1 MYRLAITDDITLA
14 NKGSSV
20 SPSPVPFYLDWTFWA
35 AVWALVAIVLSQL
48 PPIHL
53 LLRPKRLDVEVHS
66 RIGITHKVG
75 NPNASVVV
83 SVRNTGGRALRI
95 KALRL
100 NITRDGK
107 PLMALPAQ
115 NYFETPS
122 ATSSVLFV
130 PFSLKPGE
138 TWAHSVAF
146 LILFDRLTEKQFRE
160 NLSAL
165 GADIRRRIDERP
177 QEHEKQAV
185 VADPRLVEPFNALFA
200 KLFVW
205 LPGEHIAELQVDA
218 EPGSASYSKKYR
230 FTLYESDAEELRS
243 HTEDY
248 RIGGGLT
255 FNVERHAGVN
265 VPLSEHVG

>member
-1 MYRLAITDDITLA
+1 M
-14 NKGSSV
+14 
-20 SPSPVPFYLDWTFWA
+20 PPPPVPFYLDWTFWA

-83 SVRNTGGRALRI
+83 SVRNTGGRELRI
-95 KALRL
+95 RALRL
-100 NITRDGK
+100 NVSRDGK
-107 PLMALPAQ
+107 PLPTLPAQ

-122 ATSSVLFV
+122 SASSVLFV

-138 TWAHSVAF
+138 TWAHSVTF
-146 LILFDRLTEKQFRE
+146 LNLFDRLTDKKFRE
-160 NLSAL
+160 DLSAL
-165 GADIRRRIDERP
+165 SSDIRRKIDTRSPEDQRP
-177 QEHEKQAV
+177 V
-185 VADPRLVEPFNALFA
+185 VAESVLVQPFNTLFE
-200 KLFVW
+200 KLFLW
-205 LPGEHIAELQVDA
+205 QPSEYIAELQVDA

-230 FTLYESDAEELRS
+230 FTLYESDTAELRE

-248 RIGGGLT
+248 RNGGGLV
-255 FNVERHAGVN
+255 FNVERHAGVS
-265 VPLSEHVG
+265 VSLSEHVG